1 MGPQWI
7 RTSDIAMIDEDGFMY
22 HRGRAD
28 GAIMRG
34 GFTILPETIERALLL
49 HDAISAAAVLGMPDQ
64 RLGQVPAAAIQLKP
78 GIEPPDIAALE
89 THLRRHVYATHIPVA
104 WRIVEELPRTPSL
117 KIDRPA
123 VRRLFEEDTG
133 DPRPDADSD

>member
-1 MGPQWI
+1 V
-7 RTSDIAMIDEDGFMY
+7 IDADGFMY

-34 GFTILPETIERALLL
+34 GFKILPESIERVLLL
-49 HDAISAAAVLGMPDQ
+49 HEAISAVAVLGLPDR

-78 GIEPPDIAALE
+78 GVERPEVADLE
-89 THLRRHVYATHIPVA
+89 AHVRRHVYATHVPAA

-123 VRRLFEEDTG
+123 VRRLFET
-133 DPRPDADSD
+133 DANEPGSGANSR